1 MTDEFADQ
9 DFLQYVRLSSTL
21 PETISK
27 VVLIVV
33 YSALGRL
40 ERKSLAD
47 RITAECVVTNLFY
60 WNDKT
65 VSVSFYLDPAWSIL
79 SRKFWKGYLHFIQ
92 CWINKTLVYCLIDQ
106 VLATRTLGLS
116 ALTLPFL
123 FLFGSH
129 CTVAIIDIRL
139 RIVVLAAR
147 KLKEWMRH
155 FEANWSLDSAFCTEV
170 PVKYKIRSVMLYRMN
185 IQQKGVLS

>member
-60 WNDKT
+60 
-65 VSVSFYLDPAWSIL
+65 
-79 SRKFWKGYLHFIQ
+79 
-92 CWINKTLVYCLIDQ
+92 
-106 VLATRTLGLS
+106 
-116 ALTLPFL
+116 
-123 FLFGSH
+123 
-129 CTVAIIDIRL
+129 
-139 RIVVLAAR
+139 
-147 KLKEWMRH
+147 
-155 FEANWSLDSAFCTEV
+155 
-170 PVKYKIRSVMLYRMN
+170 
-185 IQQKGVLS
+185 